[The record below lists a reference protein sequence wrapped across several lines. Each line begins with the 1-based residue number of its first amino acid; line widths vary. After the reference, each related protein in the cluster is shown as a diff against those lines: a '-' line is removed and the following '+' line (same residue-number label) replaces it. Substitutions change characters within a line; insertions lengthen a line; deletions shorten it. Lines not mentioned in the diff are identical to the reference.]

1 MGAELRPGRSFV
13 GLAVVALLMGCS
25 TNQSPIPS
33 ATASPAPS
41 VAVATPGPGAPSP
54 TPFASCSP
62 TLTRTPTATRAPTE
76 PGPAWVEREVP
87 EYTTDGGADLAM
99 TVAGEDELIHVAVSN
114 LEGAWNEGDDA
125 SVYLRTGNDGRTWSQ
140 RLLVGGMD
148 PRLAAAGRNVYLAF
162 EAFGCGQ
169 GVGFMRNADHG
180 RRRAWSS
187 LACLTRTQNY
197 MGSPAIA
204 ATGRLVYVAS
214 SNDETGRVAVHVSR
228 DHGKTWTRV
237 PLGSASDE
245 DGYPGGAVAV
255 AATGHLVAVAWEK
268 RDVTYAR
275 VSVDAGRHWGP
286 IGRLADGIT
295 KSASARG
302 GRLAFSGAHGTCGE
316 EVDSGVAAWGRISA
330 DPGAWVDVPMPGV
343 AGSCSGPGGG
353 FMALGPNANLGVL
366 YHPDADDC
374 AWTTSADD
382 GATWGAPEVL
392 PWCADELSIIW
403 TADGRRFV
411 LHNGGMDEY
420 PVVLAVS
427 P

>member
-13 GLAVVALLMGCS
+13 GLAVIALLIACS

-41 VAVATPGPGAPSP
+41 VAVATPRSGAPSP
-54 TPFASCSP
+54 TPIASPSP
-62 TLTRTPTATRAPTE
+62 TPTPTATRAPIE
-76 PGPAWVEREVP
+76 PGQAWVEREVP
-87 EYTTDGGADLAM
+87 EYTTEGGADLAV
-99 TVAGEDELIHVAVSN
+99 TVEGEDEFIHVAVSN
-114 LEGAWNEGDDA
+114 LEGAWNEGGDA
-125 SVYLRTGNDGRTWSQ
+125 SVYLRTRNDGRTWSQ
-140 RLLVGGMD
+140 RLMVGGMD
-148 PRLAAAGRNVYLAF
+148 PRLAAAGRNVYLAV
-162 EAFGCGQ
+162 EAYRCGE

-180 RRRAWSS
+180 RRGAWFT
-187 LACLTRTQNY
+187 LACLTRAQNY

-228 DHGKTWTRV
+228 DRGRTWTRV

-245 DGYPGGAVAV
+245 DGYPGGDVVV
-255 AATGHLVAVAWEK
+255 AATGHRVVVAWEK

-275 VSVDAGRHWGP
+275 VSEDAGRHWGP
-286 IGRLADGIT
+286 TGRVADGMT
-295 KSASARG
+295 HSASARG
-302 GRLAFSGAHGTCGE
+302 GRLALSGAHWTCGA
-316 EVDSGVAAWGRISA
+316 EVDPGVATWGRISG
-330 DPGAWVDVPMPGV
+330 DPGAWVAVPMPGAV
-343 AGSCSGPGGG
+343 RSCSGHGGG
-353 FMALGPNANLGVL
+353 FLELGPNANLGVL
-366 YHPDADDC
+366 YYPDADDC

-411 LHNGGMDEY
+411 LHNGGKDEY
-420 PVVLAVS
+420 PYVLAVS